1 MRRRTFLAVALVSAS
16 LSKITTA
23 QGQATSFR
31 VGWIVASSATTSAV
45 FFDAFRAGLAD
56 RGYVEGGNLI
66 IEARYGDD
74 VPDRVP
80 ALTQELLGIPVD
92 VIVTQGPTTWTIVK
106 TVTTTPVV
114 YVFSAD
120 PVEAGFAQ
128 SLARPGGNATG
139 LTLMSVELNGK
150 RLELLREIL
159 PNLRRTTIIANPDHR
174 GEYLER
180 HDSEEAA
187 RRLGITIQYLPV
199 HNIAELEPAF
209 SAVAT
214 DSEGIVVFPDPLTVR
229 NRQRIIDV
237 AATRR
242 IPVISGWSIFA
253 QSGALC
259 TYGPRLSESYRRAAY
274 YVDRILKGMRPAD
287 LPIERP
293 TVFEL
298 VVNLKAAETLGL
310 TMPAAILVRA
320 DEVIE

>member
-1 MRRRTFLAVALVSAS
+1 MKRRTFLAYALTSAG
-16 LSKITTA
+16 LPKIAAA
-23 QGQATSFR
+23 QTPAKRFR
-31 VGWIVASSATTSAV
+31 VGWIVATSAATSAV
-45 FFDAFRAGLAD
+45 FFDAFRAGLSD
-56 RGYVEGGNLI
+56 RGYVVGDNLI
-66 IEARYGDD
+66 LEARYGDG
-74 VPDRVP
+74 VTDRVP
-80 ALTQELLGIPVD
+80 ALTQELLRIPVD

-106 TVTTTPVV
+106 SVTTTPVV

-128 SLARPGGNATG
+128 SFARPGGNSTG

-159 PNLRRTTIIANPDHR
+159 PTLRRTAIIANPDHR
-174 GEYLER
+174 GEHLER
-180 HDSEEAA
+180 QDSEKAA
-187 RRLGITIQYLPV
+187 QRLGITLKYLPV
-199 HNIAELEPAF
+199 HNAAELETSF
-209 SAVAT
+209 SVIASDTEA
-214 DSEGIVVFPDPLTVR
+214 IVVFPDPLTIQ
-229 NRQRIIDV
+229 NRQRILDV
-237 AATRR
+237 AAARR

-274 YVDRILKGMRPAD
+274 YVDRILKGVSPGD

-298 VVNLKAAETLGL
+298 VVNLKTAKALGL
-310 TMPAAILVRA
+310 TMPEAILARA